1 MERNKQLIYY
11 RLFLG
16 DENIIDED
24 HYETGE
30 NEVFYSAAEP
40 FRCSVSRATGTSVA
54 ELFGTLDNYDKIIIT
69 EDTNCPIDENSV
81 LIVDDLSHAQ
91 EADFFD
97 YVVKRVAES
106 LNFKAYAISKVDIE
120 PPPEEPI
127 TPEESGEPDPEEIEG
142 EGE

>member
-1 MERNKQLIYY
+1 MARNKQLIYY
-11 RLFLG
+11 RLFVD
-16 DENIIDED
+16 DEKIVDED
-24 HYETGE
+24 NYETGE
-30 NEVFYSAAEP
+30 DSVSYSEAVA
-40 FRCSVSRATGTSVA
+40 FMCSVSRATGTSVA

-81 LIVDDLSHAQ
+81 LIVDDLSRAQ

-97 YVVKRVAES
+97 YVVKRVAKS

-127 TPEESGEPDPEEIEG
+127 TPEEPGEPDPEEIEG